1 MFFRKKSGNLVKG
14 KTPWYCAPIEKQ
26 REFVRKK
33 APRDLR
39 HWAEQFVEEG
49 VVVVEHSV
57 SEEMIDEA
65 LAGFGKLVTDNKEA
79 FSSAADAQGNYARLI
94 NLHLVLP
101 QMQRLYFENKA
112 LRLLEFL
119 FQARPALYTSL
130 YFQRGSTQPLHRD
143 TPFFTT
149 NPRQYYVG
157 FWVALEDATT
167 RNGTLQ
173 VVRGGHLLPELDLN
187 ALARTKYENGQGV
200 AAFDMDMW
208 KSYQAG
214 MMESVATAGLKPEAL
229 PIKAG
234 STVLWHP
241 HLPHGGTPIEDQGKT
256 RNSLVV
262 HTTPK
267 GVPVGH
273 QDAFYGQDEDRPIEA
288 SWSYRN
294 MGPAEMVEH
303 GQIDIGH
310 NTTILLENVVV

>member
-26 REFVRKK
+26 REFVKTN
-33 APRDLR
+33 APQDLR
-39 HWAEQFVEEG
+39 IWAEQFIEEG
-49 VVVVEHSV
+49 VVVVEQSV
-57 SEEMIDEA
+57 SQIMIDEA
-65 LAGFGKLVTDNKEA
+65 LAGFSKLVADNKEA

-101 QMQRLYFENKA
+101 QMQKLYFENKA

-157 FWVALEDATT
+157 FWVALEDATM

-187 ALARTKYENGQGV
+187 ALALTKYEVGQGV

-214 MMESVATAGLKPEAL
+214 MMESVEAAGLKPEPL
-229 PIKAG
+229 DIKAG

-241 HLPHGGTPIEDQGKT
+241 HLPHGGTPIVDKGST

-273 QDAFYGQDEDRPIEA
+273 QDAFYGRDEDRPIEA